1 MYPSIPNYNHVLQVV
16 NIHYFDLWVGGLKE
30 VKEWEMQ
37 VKKKN
42 EKPSPTEYT
51 IIKTHKY
58 PNDVP
63 WGTIGM
69 IHLYI
74 QPM

>member
-1 MYPSIPNYNHVLQVV
+1 MGRW
-16 NIHYFDLWVGGLKE
+16 FEGGKR
-30 VKEWEMQ
+30 VRDAS
-37 VKKKN
+37 KKKN